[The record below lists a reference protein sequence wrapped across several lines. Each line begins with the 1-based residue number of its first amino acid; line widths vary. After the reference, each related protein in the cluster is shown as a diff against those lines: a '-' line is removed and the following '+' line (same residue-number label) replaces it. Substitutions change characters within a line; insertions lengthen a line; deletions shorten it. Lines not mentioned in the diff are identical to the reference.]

1 MKDVR
6 ALRSTDFPPEEP
18 LAPSICLTAW
28 ILHFQLNQVEDGSRA
43 LLNADL
49 EAGHAAPCSAFSEF
63 LTDSPGNL
71 SHPRQSASALRENR
85 TSVFRVEELDKV
97 PICSAKFVLQ
107 LFQFRNLLCV
117 QRLIRVLGGQLI
129 VVFEMGKQISKQ
141 GVYQITNQKTNNTQ
155 FLCCFFYVVLQAQ
168 KKNTLNSLYC
178 TSCLCVFLSF

>member
-6 ALRSTDFPPEEP
+6 ALRSADFPPEEP

-85 TSVFRVEELDKV
+85 TSVIFVWQSWTEFPSVRQNLFCNCSSSETYFASSVWSVYEEANWLLFLKWDNKLVNRVF
-97 PICSAKFVLQ
+97 I
-107 LFQFRNLLCV
+107 
-117 QRLIRVLGGQLI
+117 RLPTRKQKTPNFD
-129 VVFEMGKQISKQ
+129 VVF
-141 GVYQITNQKTNNTQ
+141 
-155 FLCCFFYVVLQAQ
+155 FA
-168 KKNTLNSLYC
+168 LYC
-178 TSCLCVFLSF
+178 RHRKKHT